1 MNLNGKNVVIYGA
14 GLSGLSAYEL
24 VKSHGARVVIY
35 DDKDGVPHATNSVS
49 VFDRA
54 DIIILSPGIASGKDF
69 LLDAKLQ
76 GKTVISELEL
86 ASNLC
91 SGQQIA
97 VTGTNGKTTT
107 TMLIDYI
114 FKCAKKTSH
123 AVGNIGVA
131 FSAVADQMDAMDIAV
146 IEASSFQLES
156 AVSFSP
162 DIAVLLNITPDHLER
177 HGTMKKYISA
187 KANIFLHQTECDKIV
202 YNADDRYIAELVP
215 LMVAKKIPFSLSE
228 PQNGAYLSSG
238 FICFNGI
245 PVVETVD
252 IDFKGRELENA
263 LAAVAVAMS
272 EGISA
277 YTVAFAL
284 TTFERPDFR
293 RNEIANIN
301 GVAVFNDSKATN
313 IYSTISAVE
322 GMDGDTSLILGGA
335 IRREDF
341 DEFFKLVDKK
351 VKNIVVVGENK
362 NKILECAKS
371 ANFLNIEVANN
382 LTEAVLKGIE
392 SANKNNCK
400 NLLFSPA
407 SKSFDSYKNFEE
419 RGRDFSAI
427 VKKISK

>member
-1 MNLNGKNVVIYGA
+1 
-14 GLSGLSAYEL
+14 
-24 VKSHGARVVIY
+24 
-35 DDKDGVPHATNSVS
+35 
-49 VFDRA
+49 
-54 DIIILSPGIASGKDF
+54 
-69 LLDAKLQ
+69 
-76 GKTVISELEL
+76 
-86 ASNLC
+86 
-91 SGQQIA
+91 
-97 VTGTNGKTTT
+97 
-107 TMLIDYI
+107 
-114 FKCAKKTSH
+114 
-123 AVGNIGVA
+123 
-131 FSAVADQMDAMDIAV
+131 
-146 IEASSFQLES
+146 
-156 AVSFSP
+156 
-162 DIAVLLNITPDHLER
+162 
-177 HGTMKKYISA
+177 
-187 KANIFLHQTECDKIV
+187 
-202 YNADDRYIAELVP
+202 
-215 LMVAKKIPFSLSE
+215 
-228 PQNGAYLSSG
+228 
-238 FICFNGI
+238 
-245 PVVETVD
+245 
-252 IDFKGRELENA
+252 
-263 LAAVAVAMS
+263 AVAVAMS

-293 RNEIANIN
+293 RDEIANIN

-392 SANKNNCK
+392 SATKNNCK